1 MKNLRFSTLKHRL
14 SWLLVLT
21 ALLGVS
27 QCVWGATVRGS
38 FNSWTNVTLVNGS
51 CTISINSGNY
61 EFGVDVGSF
70 YKGGSITRAS
80 NSASLNTSGNN
91 TTINADVTGDYVFT
105 WDEVNHTITVTYPMP
120 TLYLR
125 GIDTWNTKDNQ
136 MSESNGVYTI
146 TKSLTAGRDYSFKV
160 ADANYNPYNYGKD
173 SKNYETCGDEY
184 VMGTNGDLSYRA
196 TITGDH
202 VFTFTLSSK
211 TLEIT
216 CPSSCDPPSS
226 SNFTITGSLE
236 QTLSGLTAISASS
249 NTQGY
254 NPSIEVQYNGS
265 SSLPV
270 ATGAYPVTLVVGANG
285 DYCASTVAVGTLN
298 VYEVIVKA
306 KKANIDGWGND
317 VYLHYWG
324 TCNPGSDWANC
335 PKMNYDGSEWYTL
348 GLNCTPD
355 NILFKNATGNNP
367 GKQSVDKSFSP
378 DDCYEVLNEM
388 DNNKYKVKEYENCQ
402 LCTAPSVVTNNTP
415 ENVTGTTATL
425 KCTVTEAGDC
435 QNPEIGI
442 AYGTS
447 EHPTSGTEGTVS
459 GGVCSVNLT
468 NLVAGK
474 YYYYRAYT
482 TVGGTTTYGEE
493 YGFYTKPANIYIKG
507 LIIHSG
513 NGCPDPWP
521 TDNTAFSKN
530 ADGTVFTKTITA
542 RKPNCSYNNVNS
554 DAEFVLMSS
563 TDEADKLNVKGTF
576 NPDGQNSNWIR
587 SKRSG
592 DHDESYNFKYSAEY
606 NAGDQLTIT
615 VTFMSDGTFKMKA
628 SPACDTEVQKKNIS
642 IASSAICSGSSVNVT
657 VASSQSGVT
666 YTVYDAANN
675 EVGTGTGNGGDL
687 NISVSPSASTTFTVK
702 GSQGAAC
709 ESTTMNN
716 TVDVTVWNAPK
727 YSPTSNITAYLPITI
742 TGTAGSSWSITSPS
756 PAGNAWLSNTS
767 GLTTVFKAPAG
778 TYTVQDSNTSCATNS
793 VTITVAADSETC
805 Q

>member
-1 MKNLRFSTLKHRL
+1 MKHRL
-14 SWLLVLT
+14 QTLLKHKLQWMFLFA
-21 ALLGVS
+21 ALLSVS
-27 QCVWGATVRGS
+27 QAALGTDFPCIKGTINNWS
-38 FNSWTNVTLVNGS
+38 CQSISNSVTVTLS
-51 CTISINSGNY
+51 AIDY
-61 EFGVDVGSF
+61 EFGVSNSSDNDF
-70 YKGGSITRAS
+70 YKNATITRDDNSKVLS
-80 NSASLNTSGNN
+80 NDNSGS
-91 TTINADVTGDYVFT
+91 NAILKADIAGDYIFT
-105 WDEVNHTITVTYPMP
+105 WDSDRKIITVTYPTVCTAP
-120 TLYLR
+120 TL
-125 GIDTWNTKDNQ
+125 
-136 MSESNGVYTI
+136 
-146 TKSLTAGRDYSFKV
+146 
-160 ADANYNPYNYGKD
+160 
-173 SKNYETCGDEY
+173 
-184 VMGTNGDLSYRA
+184 
-196 TITGDH
+196 
-202 VFTFTLSSK
+202 
-211 TLEIT
+211 
-216 CPSSCDPPSS
+216 

-265 SSLPV
+265 SLPV
-270 ATGAYPVTLVVGANG
+270 ATGEYPVTLVVGANG

-324 TCNPGSDWANC
+324 TCNPGSEWKTC

-355 NILFKNATGNNP
+355 NILFKNATGDNP
-367 GKQSVDKSFSP
+367 GKQSVDQTFSP
-378 DDCYEVLNEM
+378 DDCYEVQDEKN
-388 DNNKYKVKEYENCQ
+388 DSKYKVKVYENCQ
-402 LCTAPSVVTNNTP
+402 LCTDPTVVTNNTP
-415 ENVTGTTATL
+415 ENVTETTATL

-435 QNPEIGI
+435 QNPKIGI

-468 NLVAGK
+468 NLDAGK

-507 LIIHSG
+507 LIIHSV
-513 NGCPDPWP
+513 NGCPNPWP
-521 TDNTAFSKN
+521 TDNTAFSRN

-542 RKPNCSYNNVNS
+542 RKPNCSYENVNS

-563 TDEADKLNVKGTF
+563 TYEADKLNVKGTF

-587 SKRSG
+587 SKRFG
-592 DHDESYNFKYSAEY
+592 NHDEEYNFKYSAEY

-615 VTFMSDGTFKMKA
+615 VTFMSDGTFKMKV

-675 EVGTGTGNGGDL
+675 EVGTGTGTGVDL

-727 YSPTSNITAYLPITI
+727 YSSPTSNITAYLPITI

-778 TYTVQDSNTSCATNS
+778 TYTVQDSNTSCATKS
-793 VTITVAADSETC
+793 VTFTVAADSETC

>member
-1 MKNLRFSTLKHRL
+1 M
-14 SWLLVLT
+14 
-21 ALLGVS
+21 
-27 QCVWGATVRGS
+27 
-38 FNSWTNVTLVNGS
+38 
-51 CTISINSGNY
+51 
-61 EFGVDVGSF
+61 
-70 YKGGSITRAS
+70 
-80 NSASLNTSGNN
+80 
-91 TTINADVTGDYVFT
+91 TGDYVFT
-105 WDEVNHTITVTYPMP
+105 WDEVNHTITVTYPVVDYCVVGDG
-120 TLYLR
+120 TDSNNWCC
-125 GIDTWNTKDNQ
+125 GKNWDNNECQ
-136 MSESNGVYTI
+136 MSYELDIYSRTFNSVPSGTYKFKVTRKGTWDAVGYSDNTSEKSTSIPGVNSIAAESNAGSNIVIITSVVLNITVYYD
-146 TKSLTAGRDYSFKV
+146 GQ
-160 ADANYNPYNYGKD
+160 DAYI
-173 SKNYETCGDEY
+173 STEE
-184 VMGTNGDLSYRA
+184 V
-196 TITGDH
+196 
-202 VFTFTLSSK
+202 
-211 TLEIT
+211 
-216 CPSSCDPPSS
+216 SSCDTPSS
-226 SNFTITGSLE
+226 SDFTITGSLE

-270 ATGAYPVTLVVGANG
+270 AKGAYPVTLVVGANG

-324 TCNPGSDWANC
+324 TCNPGSEWATC

-355 NILFKNATGNNP
+355 KILFKNATGDNP
-367 GKQSVDKSFSP
+367 GKQSVDQSFSP
-378 DDCYEVLNEM
+378 DDCYEVLNEK
-388 DNNKYKVKEYENCQ
+388 DDNKYKVKVYENCQ
-402 LCTAPSVVTNNTP
+402 LCTAPTVVTNNTP

-447 EHPTSGTEGTVS
+447 EHPASGTEGTVS

-675 EVGTGTGNGGDL
+675 EVGTGTGTGGDL